1 MPWVAVRAGKIRRP
15 DSRCDARRCA
25 AHGLREPLAG
35 RGRAA
40 AVSRALP
47 SGATIRAVS
56 PPYLVATK
64 LEAFSGRGA
73 GEHLVSRD
81 LEDVVALADGRAEIV
96 EEVRLAPG
104 AVRDF
109 LAV

>member
-1 MPWVAVRAGKIRRP
+1 MPAAARLMGFANRWQAEAVP
-15 DSRCDARRCA
+15 
-25 AHGLREPLAG
+25 H
-35 RGRAA
+35 